1 MFSSNHLA
9 SRRMPPSPPALTPRS
24 TGHIIHSPTE
34 RRNLDDCLRLA
45 AIVED
50 SRLSHHQFPNWVL
63 SEDPSKGKEND
74 GHFGM
79 HPRLTRMGVKFE
91 PVEQENGNS
100 LHGVIETD
108 FQNGGSESRQ
118 ILRIRHAYFNLKM
131 GAFHFLAGQTWSL
144 ISPLYPAANIDGL
157 MWNTGN
163 LGDRHP
169 QARLTYKPAGGVLNA
184 ALALGQTGAV
194 DRKDLDRNGV
204 LDGSEAMRP
213 FVQAR
218 VGLAQKRLKAGVWT
232 HWGAE
237 ETATPVGGDSSFTSM
252 VVGVDA
258 SVALSAKLAFEGE
271 GWSGSNLSDIRGGI
285 GQGINQ
291 DTGEEIASA
300 GGWGHLVVK
309 PNPRWKLF
317 AGAMMDFPDEDDV
330 PGEGRI
336 RNQAFYLVGRYR
348 PWQQFQA
355 GLEYINWQTEYKGLE
370 AGTANRVDLHFTY
383 FY

>member
-1 MFSSNHLA
+1 M
-9 SRRMPPSPPALTPRS
+9 
-24 TGHIIHSPTE
+24 
-34 RRNLDDCLRLA
+34 D
-45 AIVED
+45 D

-131 GAFHFLAGQTWSL
+131 GAFHFLA
-144 ISPLYPAANIDGL
+144 
-157 MWNTGN
+157 
-163 LGDRHP
+163 
-169 QARLTYKPAGGVLNA
+169 
-184 ALALGQTGAV
+184 GQTGAV

-317 AGAMMDFPDEDDV
+317 AGAMMDAPDEDEPARGRPHQE
-330 PGEGRI
+330 PGLLPGRPLPALAAI
-336 RNQAFYLVGRYR
+336 PGGSRVYQL
-348 PWQQFQA
+348 
-355 GLEYINWQTEYKGLE
+355 
-370 AGTANRVDLHFTY
+370 ANRVQGPGGRHRQPGGSPLHLLLLRSFMDGW
-383 FY
+383 FQ

>member
-1 MFSSNHLA
+1 MQTKRLPF
-9 SRRMPPSPPALTPRS
+9 ALLLVLLSAGTAISGETRFY
-24 TGHIIHSPTE
+24 GFIRFDAI
-34 RRNLDDCLRLA
+34 LD
-45 AIVED
+45 D

-79 HPRLTRMGVKFE
+79 HPRLTRMGVKFK
-91 PVEQENGNS
+91 PVDLGSDRS
-100 LHGVIETD
+100 LRGVIETD

-118 ILRIRHAYFNLKM
+118 ILRIRHAYFNLRM
-131 GAFHFLAGQTWSL
+131 GAFHFLAGQTWDL

-169 QARLTYKPAGGVLNA
+169 QARLTYKPAGGHLDA

-194 DRKDLDRNGV
+194 DRKDLDGNGV
-204 LDGSEAMRP
+204 LDGSEAMQP

-218 VGLAQKRLKAGVWT
+218 VGLALNKIKAGAWF
-232 HWGAE
+232 HRGAE
-237 ETATPVGGDSSFTSM
+237 ETATPVGGDSSFTSS

-258 SVALSAKLAFEGE
+258 SVPLGSRLSIEGE

-285 GQGINQ
+285 GQGINLE
-291 DTGEEIASA
+291 TGEEISSS
-300 GGWGHLVVK
+300 GGWAHLAVR
-309 PNPRWKLF
+309 PAEGWKLF
-317 AGAMMDFPDEDDV
+317 AGAMIDAPEEDDV
-330 PGEGRI
+330 PEGGRT
-336 RNQAFYLVGRYR
+336 RNQALYLVGHYR
-348 PWQQFQA
+348 PWKKFQA
-355 GLEYINWQTEYKGLE
+355 GLEYINWKTEYKGLE

-383 FY
+383 YY

>member
-1 MFSSNHLA
+1 MQLKRAPFVLLLILLSAGTATSGET
-9 SRRMPPSPPALTPRS
+9 RFYGFIRF
-24 TGHIIHSPTE
+24 
-34 RRNLDDCLRLA
+34 D
-45 AIVED
+45 AIFDD

-79 HPRLTRMGVKFE
+79 HPRLTRMGVKFK
-91 PVEQENGNS
+91 PVELGDERS

-118 ILRIRHAYFNLKM
+118 ILRMRHAYFNLRM
-131 GAFHFLAGQTWSL
+131 GAFHFLAGQTWDL

-169 QARLTYKPAGGVLNA
+169 QARLTYRPDGGLLNA
-184 ALALGQTGAV
+184 AVALGQTGAV
-194 DRKDLDRNGV
+194 DRKDLDGNGV

-218 VGLAQKRLKAGVWT
+218 VGLAQERLKAGVWT

-237 ETATPVGGDSSFTSM
+237 ETAKPVGGDSSFTST

-258 SVALSAKLAFEGE
+258 SVSLGPRLTIEGE

-285 GQGINQ
+285 GQGINRE
-291 DTGEEIASA
+291 TGEEIAST
-300 GGWGHLVVK
+300 GGWAHLAVK
-309 PNPRWKLF
+309 PDDRWKLF
-317 AGAMMDFPDEDDV
+317 AGAMMEAPDEDGV
-330 PGEGRI
+330 PAGGRT
-336 RNQAFYLVGRYR
+336 RNQALYLVGHYR
-348 PWQQFQA
+348 PWKKFQA
-355 GLEYINWQTEYKGLE
+355 GLEYINWKTEYKGLE

-383 FY
+383 YY